1 MSLFFVSSWCNSSYS
16 SYRPGA
22 IHPIFQIVLV
32 QYTSAERNS
41 NFRSGVFWSKKICTY
56 EIECALLLFL
66 FVGPGLLRGWRRRW
80 LAVED
85 SAAIGWLQHLVFW
98 SFIEIWKRI
107 IIELPVSIHNWDAYI
122 TRPSLSLTLNIIFM
136 IKNHSIVVGRP
147 SLGSRISFR
156 MDASSRASSASKAT
170 SPSLKYLIDGNPGD
184 GEVEVSLVALPNQ
197 TVVHSSQSSTVSL
210 HKLIILLTFFTKQM
224 IQCHFKQYRFLLC
237 MLYNKISINPQIKSL
252 TSKLLSTL
260 RCITKLLPIN
270 PQLKSLTIKK
280 TQN

>member
-1 MSLFFVSSWCNSSYS
+1 MHIRNRVCPVTVPLR
-16 SYRPGA
+16 RPRPSPGVEA
-22 IHPIFQIVLV
+22 PVARCWGFGRHWLV
-32 QYTSAERNS
+32 TTFS
-41 NFRSGVFWSKKICTY
+41 
-56 EIECALLLFL
+56 
-66 FVGPGLLRGWRRRW
+66 
-80 LAVED
+80 
-85 SAAIGWLQHLVFW
+85 FW

-107 IIELPVSIHNWDAYI
+107 IIELPVSIHNWDAYS

-156 MDASSRASSASKAT
+156 MDASSRASAASKAT

-210 HKLIILLTFFTKQM
+210 KLHKLIILLTFFTKQM
-224 IQCHFKQYRFLLC
+224 IQCHLKLYRFLLC

-260 RCITKLLPIN
+260 RCITKLRYTDRI
-270 PQLKSLTIKK
+270 
-280 TQN
+280 

>member
-1 MSLFFVSSWCNSSYS
+1 
-16 SYRPGA
+16 
-22 IHPIFQIVLV
+22 
-32 QYTSAERNS
+32 
-41 NFRSGVFWSKKICTY
+41 
-56 EIECALLLFL
+56 
-66 FVGPGLLRGWRRRW
+66 
-80 LAVED
+80 
-85 SAAIGWLQHLVFW
+85 
-98 SFIEIWKRI
+98 
-107 IIELPVSIHNWDAYI
+107 
-122 TRPSLSLTLNIIFM
+122 M

-156 MDASSRASSASKAT
+156 MDASSRASAASKAT

-224 IQCHFKQYRFLLC
+224 IQCHFKQYRFLMC

>member
-1 MSLFFVSSWCNSSYS
+1 MPCYCSSSSAQAFS
-16 SYRPGA
+16 GGGGA
-22 IHPIFQIVLV
+22 GG
-32 QYTSAERNS
+32 S
-41 NFRSGVFWSKKICTY
+41 
-56 EIECALLLFL
+56 
-66 FVGPGLLRGWRRRW
+66 LLRIRPPLVGYK
-80 LAVED
+80 LN
-85 SAAIGWLQHLVFW
+85 LQHLVFW

-156 MDASSRASSASKAT
+156 MDASSRASAASKAT

-210 HKLIILLTFFTKQM
+210 KLLKLIILLTFFTKQM

-237 MLYNKISINPQIKSL
+237 NVHAV
-252 TSKLLSTL
+252 
-260 RCITKLLPIN
+260 
-270 PQLKSLTIKK
+270 
-280 TQN
+280 